1 MFQLTKVWTD
11 QEPGIG
17 MVEIRYLW
25 TPLGEAARW
34 EGQEDAEVL
43 AVVPDTNPR
52 VRQAVIEIPR
62 YLNEKDSYQLHYRF
76 VVVRNGREE
85 FSPVFSEE
93 IVAREV
99 PYVDQQGRITEVR
112 VLWGVDGWAA
122 PNWTQARLEGL
133 KLHMIPTRPGHDIE
147 GEGIADDAFYELIQ
161 TVRELS
167 GGRIEWTEGMLYPVL
182 HWMEREHLIESEWRN
197 AQYGGRRRRYYRIPK
212 EGRKALQSDQQQWM
226 AVHTTLM
233 TLWKTKPHLI

>member
-25 TPLGEAARW
+25 SPLGEAARW

-85 FSPVFSEE
+85 FSPISSEE

-122 PNWTQARLEGL
+122 PNWTQARLDGL
-133 KLHMIPTRPGHDIE
+133 NLQMIPTRPGHDIE

-161 TVRELS
+161 TVPL
-167 GGRIEWTEGMLYPVL
+167 P
-182 HWMEREHLIESEWRN
+182 
-197 AQYGGRRRRYYRIPK
+197 RRYVAKVWGQRGAAVEYVYQLLRTNSPLPEDDFETWDNNQTQNYRLVL
-212 EGRKALQSDQQQWM
+212 E
-226 AVHTTLM
+226 
-233 TLWKTKPHLI
+233 

>member
-34 EGQEDAEVL
+34 EGQEDTEVL
-43 AVVPDTNPR
+43 TVVPDTNPR

-133 KLHMIPTRPGHDIE
+133 NLHMIPTRPGHDIE

-161 TVRELS
+161 TVPL
-167 GGRIEWTEGMLYPVL
+167 P
-182 HWMEREHLIESEWRN
+182 
-197 AQYGGRRRRYYRIPK
+197 RRYVAKVWGPRGAAVEYVYQLLRTNSPIPEDDFETWDNNETRNYRIVL
-212 EGRKALQSDQQQWM
+212 E
-226 AVHTTLM
+226 
-233 TLWKTKPHLI
+233 

>member
-1 MFQLTKVWTD
+1 VFQLTKVWID

-25 TPLGEAARW
+25 SPLGEPARW
-34 EGQEDAEVL
+34 EGQEDTEVL

-112 VLWGVDGWAA
+112 VLWGVGGWTA

-133 KLHMIPTRPGHDIE
+133 DLQMIPTRPGHDIE

-161 TVRELS
+161 TVPL
-167 GGRIEWTEGMLYPVL
+167 P
-182 HWMEREHLIESEWRN
+182 
-197 AQYGGRRRRYYRIPK
+197 RRYVAKVWGPRGAAVEYVYQLLRTNSPLPEDDFETWDNNETRNYRIVL
-212 EGRKALQSDQQQWM
+212 E
-226 AVHTTLM
+226 
-233 TLWKTKPHLI
+233 